1 MALTTK
7 LATRAVQPKTIFER
21 RIHEVDLIRG
31 FLIIL
36 VVVDHIFWNLKH
48 YGGLWYDLS
57 NETNFVFRF
66 FQDFFGWYWT
76 SSARAV
82 IQPIILMTFCFISGI
97 SCAFSRDNWKRAIQT
112 LTAWLILAA
121 TTNIAQFLGFFPNQG
136 TVRIDFNIIAV
147 LGLSTLFYC
156 LVQKRSWKA
165 LAAGVLISFLISW
178 YAVPNIQ
185 SNFIKIFGSS
195 EVVHAEH
202 FQTVPN
208 FYFPLFWEPAE
219 MFGGSR
225 QADYVP
231 LFPYIIFFFGGAL
244 VSYFL
249 YKKRK
254 KSLFPAGNWEKPI
267 CFLGRHTFLIYIG
280 HQAVLMGIFIIV
292 NSFIQAFY

>member
-1 MALTTK
+1 MALTTI
-7 LATRAVQPKTIFER
+7 LATRAVQPKAIFER

-31 FLIIL
+31 ILIIL
-36 VVVDHIFWNLKH
+36 VVIDHIFWNLKH
-48 YGGLWYDLS
+48 YGGIWYDLS
-57 NETNFVFRF
+57 NETNFIFRF
-66 FQDFFGWYWT
+66 FRDFFGWYWT

-112 LTAWLILAA
+112 LTAWLILAT
-121 TTNIAQFLGFFPNQG
+121 TTNIAQLLGFFPNQG

-165 LAAGVLISFLISW
+165 LVAGVLIAFLISW
-178 YAVPNIQ
+178 YVVPNVET
-185 SNFIKIFGSS
+185 NFIDIFGSS

-202 FQTVPN
+202 VQIVPN
-208 FYFPLFWEPAE
+208 FYFPIFWEPAE

-231 LFPYIIFFFGGAL
+231 LFPYIMFFFGGAL
-244 VSYFL
+244 ISYFL

-254 KSLFPAGNWEKPI
+254 KSLFPAGKWEKPI

>member
-1 MALTTK
+1 MALTTI
-7 LATRAVQPKTIFER
+7 LATRAVQPKAIFER

-31 FLIIL
+31 ILIIF
-36 VVVDHIFWNLKH
+36 VVIDHIFWNLKH
-48 YGGLWYDLS
+48 YGGIWYDLS
-57 NETNFVFRF
+57 NETNFIFRF
-66 FQDFFGWYWT
+66 FRDFFGWYWT

-112 LTAWLILAA
+112 LTAWLILAT
-121 TTNIAQFLGFFPNQG
+121 TTNIAQLLGFFPNQG

-165 LAAGVLISFLISW
+165 LVAGVLIAFLISW
-178 YAVPNIQ
+178 YVVPNVET
-185 SNFIKIFGSS
+185 NFIDIFGSS

-202 FQTVPN
+202 VQIVPN
-208 FYFPLFWEPAE
+208 FYFPIFWEPAE

-231 LFPYIIFFFGGAL
+231 LFPYIMFFFGGAL
-244 VSYFL
+244 ISYFL

-254 KSLFPAGNWEKPI
+254 KSLFPAGKWEKPI